1 MWVGLHR
8 INNDGAIT
16 FYCANDLNHPSTE
29 REVKHVI
36 SQNTPREFYPMST
49 IWISCKTPNFSPHS
63 NECGPCTILA
73 LAVLSQHPNPH
84 AGALCPYLH
93 SHLAQVCHEWMGMII
108 LTGKVHLL
116 PPSLEA
122 TVQSIPMCTIH
133 YTPKSTISWA
143 GPQPPFLTPSHSH
156 TLSISTKKFIRRT
169 HLSMDVKETPTTGKK
184 KQYLAMVDVTV
195 YKHIPFL
202 LYPIIPIRHMHI
214 SPKTSED
221 GISHKEISNMPKRT
235 VKQSTIQNSLNS
247 ATIHQ
252 TAHRKKIIHPPTQR
266 TLTESLQIRRSN
278 GAHDGIWGHTLHET
292 DRSQT
297 FRIAL
302 QNPQSLRLFTD
313 SISTQCSFLVC
324 QSLAVGALCL
334 PGTNVNWD
342 HKEAHTKL
350 QHLCKK
356 AWNHSSFSTSLTQE
370 DFKGTNQPGG
380 TSTIIL
386 DSWTSRVVNKGT
398 NPFGLVRGSYITI

>member
-1 MWVGLHR
+1 MVKYRCGRLSVWLNRYLLGCQVIDKDCWKVGIVWFLQLIGVNLAWQPYYARACIEMWVGLHR

-184 KQYLAMVDVTV
+184 NN
-195 YKHIPFL
+195 I
-202 LYPIIPIRHMHI
+202 
-214 SPKTSED
+214 
-221 GISHKEISNMPKRT
+221 
-235 VKQSTIQNSLNS
+235 
-247 ATIHQ
+247 
-252 TAHRKKIIHPPTQR
+252 
-266 TLTESLQIRRSN
+266 
-278 GAHDGIWGHTLHET
+278 
-292 DRSQT
+292 
-297 FRIAL
+297 
-302 QNPQSLRLFTD
+302 
-313 SISTQCSFLVC
+313 
-324 QSLAVGALCL
+324 
-334 PGTNVNWD
+334 
-342 HKEAHTKL
+342 
-350 QHLCKK
+350 
-356 AWNHSSFSTSLTQE
+356 
-370 DFKGTNQPGG
+370 
-380 TSTIIL
+380 
-386 DSWTSRVVNKGT
+386 
-398 NPFGLVRGSYITI
+398 